1 MTGAISS
8 LSSFRIIDL
17 IPSGPGALSGLRFE
31 SSLRIPFSCIG
42 IFQVYEQKSS
52 LEVYLCIID

>member
-8 LSSFRIIDL
+8 LSSFRIIGL

-31 SSLRIPFSCIG
+31 SSLRIPFRSMLISG
-42 IFQVYEQKSS
+42 I
-52 LEVYLCIID
+52 LG